1 MTSGSI
7 IRQNCH
13 EQFWTLQM
21 GCLSEETAQALGT
34 IIGAS
39 VVGISGIQ
47 HGEVSGKESE
57 RAGAL
62 TLKPSSLWLAHQ

>member
-1 MTSGSI
+1 
-7 IRQNCH
+7 
-13 EQFWTLQM
+13 M